1 MKKAKSKSAAKKP
14 QPVVEPEIK
23 KHATFELSLTKFELL
38 HLRDL
43 MGILLPP
50 DGAQTVSQ
58 SLASAED
65 RSLIESMLW
74 DKLVKLCKAA
84 KLPMETEAPDY
95 IIAPVAPP
103 PMGVFQVN
111 QDLQSQT
118 KNSAS
123 GWLPDCAELQEEDAE
138 SQKED

>member
-1 MKKAKSKSAAKKP
+1 MKKTRTKSAVKK
-14 QPVVEPEIK
+14 QQVVEPEIK
-23 KHATFELSLTKFELL
+23 KHATFELTLTKFELL

-50 DGAQTVSQ
+50 DGAETISQ

-74 DKLVKLCKAA
+74 DKVSKLCAEA
-84 KLPMETEAPDY
+84 KLPMESEAPDY
-95 IIAPVAPP
+95 IIAPTAPP

-118 KNSAS
+118 KAAKS
-123 GWLPDCAELQEEDAE
+123 GFLPGEEEEDVESAE
-138 SQKED
+138 EE

>member
-1 MKKAKSKSAAKKP
+1 MKKAKSKSATKKP

-111 QDLQSQT
+111 QDLQSQS
-118 KNSAS
+118 KQVA
-123 GWLPDCAELQEEDAE
+123 GWLPDSAELQEEDTE
-138 SQKED
+138 QQEEE